1 MAARQ
6 LSSGDADGTVLGQSA
21 TDQIGFYGATPVARR
36 AGSTLQAA
44 LTNSSG
50 GTANT
55 TTGIA
60 TITGTYNSTI
70 LANAVATICAQME
83 EIRGALVSVG
93 ILKGSA

>member
-6 LSSGDADGTVLGQSA
+6 LSSGDADGTALGQSA
-21 TDQIGFYGATPVARR
+21 TDKIGFYGATPVARR

-44 LTNSSG
+44 LTNSTG

-55 TTGIA
+55 TTGLA

-70 LANAVATICAQME
+70 IANALTTLYAQLE

-93 ILKGSA
+93 IIKGSA

>member
-1 MAARQ
+1 MPTRQ
-6 LSSGDADGTVLGQSA
+6 LSSADPDGTVLGQSA
-21 TDQIGFYGATPVARR
+21 SDLIGFYGVTPVARR

-44 LTNSSG
+44 ITDSSG

-55 TTGIA
+55 TTGVA
-60 TITGTYNSTI
+60 TLTATYNSTI
-70 LANAVATICAQME
+70 IANAIATILAQMG

>member
-6 LSSGDADGTVLGQSA
+6 LSSGDVDGTVLGQSSS
-21 TDQIGFYGATPVARR
+21 DLIGFYGATPVARR

-60 TITGTYNSTI
+60 TITATYNSTI
-70 LANAVATICAQME
+70 IANAIATICAQLE
-83 EIRGALVSVG
+83 EVRGALVSVG
-93 ILKGSA
+93 LLKGSA

>member
-6 LSSGDADGTVLGQSA
+6 LSSGDVDGTTLGQSA
-21 TDQIGFYGATPVARR
+21 TDKISFYGATPVARR

-60 TITGTYNSTI
+60 TITATYNSTI
-70 LANAVATICAQME
+70 LANAIATICGQME